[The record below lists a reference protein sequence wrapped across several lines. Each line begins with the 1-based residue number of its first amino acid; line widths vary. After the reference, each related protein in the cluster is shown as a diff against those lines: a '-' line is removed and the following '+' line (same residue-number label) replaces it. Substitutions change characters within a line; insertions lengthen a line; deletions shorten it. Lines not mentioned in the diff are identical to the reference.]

1 MPNFECI
8 NFKEMSIFIT
18 QLIYLKPNAHVV
30 FDEFESLAIPII
42 KAYKGKLL
50 FRLRP
55 DEKNFIE
62 GTIENPYEIHLIE
75 FESEDWFHEFM
86 ADKTR
91 LQFLHL
97 KEQSIRES

>member
-1 MPNFECI
+1 
-8 NFKEMSIFIT
+8 MSIYIT
-18 QLIYLKPNAHVV
+18 QLIYLKPNAQAV

-42 KAYKGKLL
+42 KNYRGLLL

-55 DEKNFIE
+55 DENEFIE
-62 GTIENPYEIHLIE
+62 KTIEAPYEIHLIE
-75 FESEDWFHEFM
+75 FESEEWFRQFM

-97 KEQSIRES
+97 KEQSIRESWLIQGKKL

>member
-1 MPNFECI
+1 
-8 NFKEMSIFIT
+8 MSIYIT
-18 QLIYLKPNAHVV
+18 QLIYLKPNAQAV

-42 KAYKGKLL
+42 KNYSGQLL

-55 DEKNFIE
+55 DEKEFVE
-62 GTIENPYEIHLIE
+62 KTIEAPYEIHLIE

-97 KEQSIRES
+97 KEQSIRESWLIQGNKL